1 MGASAAKPW
10 FQLYVDGAKVFDY
23 KKAMGGAKKLHSFKK
38 SEPYMDLDL
47 TAHDVRIAN
56 NVKIQVNNEGYS
68 STQKICHLWL
78 HTGFITR
85 NVLVFGRGVIDKVSK
100 DTSGKKVP
108 KNFAIE
114 IYLHRVED
122 LPLGPM
128 EDESDS
134 KKSGSSKAL
143 VTKSKT
149 SEKSN
154 PTNGGSDLDSD
165 TN

>member
-1 MGASAAKPW
+1 
-10 FQLYVDGAKVFDY
+10 
-23 KKAMGGAKKLHSFKK
+23 
-38 SEPYMDLDL
+38 MDLDL